1 MKIVDLIQQKY
12 IMKWEV
18 VDNYQTDWLEK
29 HINDKDYCTE
39 RKTLGTI
46 P

>member
-1 MKIVDLIQQKY
+1 MKC
-12 IMKWEV
+12 EV

-39 RKTLGTI
+39 RKTLGTV